1 MDEAQLG
8 KDSVLSFSFAF
19 KKPYH
24 MQKLREGILGKK
36 GDQPMRKAYSSAA
49 KPTTENKQTA
59 QPQILGRLKMGH
71 RVIQLKKKLGQGG
84 YAIVYQAM
92 DESTYKEYVLKR
104 MDCKV
109 SVGTGCEL

>member
-1 MDEAQLG
+1 
-8 KDSVLSFSFAF
+8 
-19 KKPYH
+19 
-24 MQKLREGILGKK
+24 
-36 GDQPMRKAYSSAA
+36 
-49 KPTTENKQTA
+49 
-59 QPQILGRLKMGH
+59 MGH

-109 SVGTGCEL
+109 SVDLGCEL

>member
-1 MDEAQLG
+1 
-8 KDSVLSFSFAF
+8 
-19 KKPYH
+19 
-24 MQKLREGILGKK
+24 
-36 GDQPMRKAYSSAA
+36 
-49 KPTTENKQTA
+49 
-59 QPQILGRLKMGH
+59 MGH

-109 SVGTGCEL
+109 SVDLCCEL

>member
-1 MDEAQLG
+1 M
-8 KDSVLSFSFAF
+8 
-19 KKPYH
+19 
-24 MQKLREGILGKK
+24 LRLKEGILGNK
-36 GDQPMRKAYSSAA
+36 DQKPARRAYVS
-49 KPTTENKQTA
+49 KPAPATENKQTA

-92 DESTYKEYVLKR
+92 DEDTYKEYVLKR

-109 SVGTGCEL
+109 RGACLV

>member
-1 MDEAQLG
+1 MFRL
-8 KDSVLSFSFAF
+8 K
-19 KKPYH
+19 
-24 MQKLREGILGKK
+24 EGILGNK
-36 GDQPMRKAYSSAA
+36 DQKPARKAYVSQAA
-49 KPTTENKQTA
+49 PATENKQTA

-92 DESTYKEYVLKR
+92 DEDTYKEYVLKR

-109 SVGTGCEL
+109 RGVCWVRW

>member
-1 MDEAQLG
+1 M
-8 KDSVLSFSFAF
+8 SFWFVF
-19 KKPYH
+19 DKKPAR
-24 MQKLREGILGKK
+24 MLRLKEGILGNK
-36 GDQPMRKAYSSAA
+36 DQKPARKAYAPQTASA
-49 KPTTENKQTA
+49 TDNKQTA

-92 DESTYKEYVLKR
+92 DEDTYKEYVLKR

-109 SVGTGCEL
+109 SGVCFV